1 MDTFTVMEYD
11 NTFVYLYEDRHT
23 FCVLH
28 DGEQLWGQSTI
39 GELVD
44 ASAAWINWQSQTP
57 DDIAAFVRHAYDAV
71 QTLGSTSRT
80 VAETALTVEKA
91 AEIVRDVA
99 SVVGILCLI
108 TGIGSGA
115 AAAMAVVDAA
125 AIKTERIAHSIY
137 QEAAK
142 LNWSAFDLLPA
153 IRDVQ
158 VRHTLAPGANQIFSA
173 IQQQLDHLLNI
184 FQQVIHA
191 AV

>member
-1 MDTFTVMEYD
+1 METFTAMEYE
-11 NTFVYLYEDRHT
+11 NTFVYLYEDRQT
-23 FCVLH
+23 FCVLYN
-28 DGEQLWGQSTI
+28 GEELWGTSTI

-44 ASAAWINWQSQTP
+44 ASAAWTNWQSQTP
-57 DDIAAFVRHAYDAV
+57 DDITEFVRHAYDAV

-91 AEIVRDVA
+91 AEVVRDVA

-108 TGIGSGA
+108 TGIGSA
-115 AAAMAVVDAA
+115 AAAALGVLDAA
-125 AIKTERIAHSIY
+125 AIKTERIAESIY
-137 QEAAK
+137 HEAAK
-142 LNWSAFDLLPA
+142 LNWSAIDMLPA

-158 VRHTLAPGANQIFSA
+158 VRHTLAPSANQIFTT
-173 IQQQLDHLLNI
+173 IQQQLDQLLDI